1 MIFLEK
7 RSNWRK
13 SIDFQWDG
21 DRKKN
26 LSILFVVPSFPFF
39 RPSLSLVCKGCFP
52 RTFAMPSLASKPY
65 CERIKK
71 KEKRKNFVHLF
82 RTHNYCTRKLN
93 FFLSYWKDFS
103 REQKVHLIL
112 WWSRSMFSFEESY
125 GNLSKHTQEAA
136 LFANTYYYMLYTY
149 YYLLDYYYKLIWKRN
164 IGSKYFL
171 TSTDAVIL
179 VPSCYTLLFEYLQG
193 Y

>member
-1 MIFLEK
+1 MIFWRNVPTEEK
-7 RSNWRK
+7 V
-13 SIDFQWDG
+13 SIFNETETE
-21 DRKKN
+21 KKN

-136 LFANTYYYMLYTY
+136 LFANTYYMLYTY